1 MRTAGTSSSSE
12 PARPQAPSPEA
23 GPSSHLSRTAWRTL
37 GTACIAV
44 GVINAFLP
52 LLPTTVFLLV
62 GVWAYGKSDPVLR
75 EQMMQHP
82 RFGHALRLWVEKR
95 QISRR
100 GKWAASTGIVL
111 SGALSALAL
120 GPRPVTYAL
129 LTGLSLLVAYLVT
142 RQEP

>member
-1 MRTAGTSSSSE
+1 MSTASTTPGQAGQPVASGPAPVSSSTD
-12 PARPQAPSPEA
+12 
-23 GPSSHLSRTAWRTL
+23 LSQTAWRTL
-37 GTACIAV
+37 GTVCVAI

-62 GVWAYGKSDPVLR
+62 GAWAYGKSDPALR
-75 EQMMQHP
+75 ERLMQHP
-82 RFGHALRLWVEKR
+82 RFGPALRLWAEKR

-100 GKWAASTGIVL
+100 GKWTAVTAITL
-111 SGALSALAL
+111 SGAASAMAL

-129 LTGLSLLVAYLVT
+129 LIGLGGLIAYLAS